1 MTRVLIFTYATP
13 EELDVERLEKLN
25 ESYIRDLYGSRS
37 TLSRIFSRKPDYE
50 VIFLETRL
58 GKLNSYRILD
68 SVLLKFKPSDW
79 ITVINLGVVGSDLVE
94 IGEIVE
100 CGRFIDVDMMLF
112 DSSSDWTLVKED
124 NKISCNSRD
133 MLVCNMDD
141 SFQRRDGWKVV
152 CDSEAYGQVLCCGE
166 IGATFRTFKFVSN
179 KFTENALEERMKMM
193 PKACES
199 LTKLASRYLY
209 NFYYAKL

>member
-1 MTRVLIFTYATP
+1 MTRVLIFTYATS

-25 ESYIRDLYGSRS
+25 ESYIRDLYRSRS
-37 TLSRIFSRKPDYE
+37 ILSRIFSRKPDYE
-50 VIFLETRL
+50 VIFLETGL
-58 GKLNSYRILD
+58 GKLNSYRILN

-79 ITVINLGVVGSDLVE
+79 ITVINLGVVGSELVE

-133 MLVCNMDD
+133 MLICNMDD

-152 CDSEAYGQVLCCGE
+152 CDSEAYGQVLCCEE
-166 IGATFRTFKFVSN
+166 IGATFKAFKFVSN
-179 KFTENALEERMKMM
+179 KFTENVLEERMKMM